1 MNIAPLADVKA
12 RFSAYIKQL
21 QTAPVVVTKNGR
33 PVAVMM
39 GISDEDDLER
49 LLLAISPKFQALL
62 DKAEKRIQETGGL
75 GHDEVWAQIESEAK
89 SPAKSRGRP
98 PRAST

>member
-21 QTAPVVVTKNGR
+21 KTSPVIVTKNGK

-49 LLLAISPKFQALL
+49 VMLAISPKFQALL
-62 DKAEKRIQETGGL
+62 DKAEKRIQETGGVS
-75 GHDEVWAQIESEAK
+75 HENVWAQIEAK
-89 SPAKSRGRP
+89 A
-98 PRAST
+98 

>member
-21 QTAPVVVTKNGR
+21 QTSPVVVTKNGK
-33 PVAVMM
+33 PVAVML

-49 LLLAISPKFQALL
+49 VMLAISPKFQALL
-62 DKAEKRIQETGGL
+62 DKAVKRIQETGGAS
-75 GHDEVWAQIESEAK
+75 HEDVWAQIEAQ
-89 SPAKSRGRP
+89 A
-98 PRAST
+98 

>member
-21 QTAPVVVTKNGR
+21 QTAPVIVTKNGR

-39 GISDEDDLER
+39 GISDQDDLER
-49 LLLAISPKFQALL
+49 LMLAISPKFQALL
-62 DKAEKRIQETGGL
+62 DKAEERIQETGGI
-75 GHDEVWAQIESEAK
+75 GHDEVWAQIEAEAK
-89 SPAKSRGRP
+89 SSGKSKSRP
-98 PRAST
+98 TRAST

>member
-21 QTAPVVVTKNGR
+21 QTAPVIVTKNGR

-49 LLLAISPKFQALL
+49 IMLAISPKFQALL
-62 DKAEKRIQETGGL
+62 DRAERRIQETGGIS
-75 GHDEVWAQIESEAK
+75 HDDVWAQIEAEAK
-89 SPAKSRGRP
+89 A
-98 PRAST
+98 

>member
-21 QTAPVVVTKNGR
+21 QTSPVIVTKNGK
-33 PVAVMM
+33 PVAVIM

-49 LLLAISPKFQALL
+49 VMLAVSPKFQALL
-62 DKAEKRIQETGGL
+62 DKAEKRIQETGGVS
-75 GHDEVWAQIESEAK
+75 HEDVWAQIEAK
-89 SPAKSRGRP
+89 A
-98 PRAST
+98 